1 MEKKTYH
8 ISSLEEV
15 KKNYNEVITHPEIKS
30 YRCIGGGRFSLG
42 YDAERDCVIKREGEY
57 YFDNPNFV
65 ESVEPVE
72 PVESVE
78 DEIDVSKVPD
88 AEDAED
94 IKPAAYSE
102 KKSEAAIKPQAKEEV
117 KTESESVLKEKTAE
131 LMAQNAAL
139 KEELDAV
146 KKHNAI
152 LSQDIENIMI
162 SVRTIKNLFASVENY
177 NFK

>member
-15 KKNYNEVITHPEIKS
+15 KKIYNEVIAHPEIKS

-42 YDAERDCVIKREGEY
+42 YDAKKDCVIKREGEY

-65 ESVEPVE
+65 ES
-72 PVESVE
+72 VESVE

-117 KTESESVLKEKTAE
+117 KTESESVLKEKIAE
-131 LMAQNAAL
+131 LVAQNAAL
-139 KEELDAV
+139 KEELDTV

-162 SVRTIKNLFASVENY
+162 SVRTIKNIFASVENY